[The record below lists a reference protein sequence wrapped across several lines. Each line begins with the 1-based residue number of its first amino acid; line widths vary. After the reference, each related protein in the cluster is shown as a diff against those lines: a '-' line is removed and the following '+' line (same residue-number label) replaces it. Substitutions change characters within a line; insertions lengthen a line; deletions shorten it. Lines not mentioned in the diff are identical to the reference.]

1 MTEVIRTEN
10 DAIIEIA
17 EEAARAQAEPVRLE
31 LGSVYAFPTAD
42 GPQLVDLDGG
52 QWTGRLPAPRR
63 KTGKTVVDDVASFSS
78 YYAKHADED
87 SETYVNVDHRMITT
101 VLDAHSQ
108 EGPRWGDH
116 RLILQLKCTQAWHA
130 WLALDGKW
138 LSQRDFAE
146 HIEGRLEDIRE
157 PAAAEMLE
165 LAQSFQAK
173 TTVKFASGT
182 RLSSGDMTLNWE
194 ETTDATA
201 GAKGQIKIPSTFKI
215 AVKCLEL
222 PVVEGEDPVV
232 YGIEARFRYRIERGG
247 NLAIGYILNESAAV
261 LRDAVLAVVGQ
272 VEGGLGIEV
281 LRGTPA

>member
-17 EEAARAQAEPVRLE
+17 EEAARAQAEPVLLE
-31 LGSVYAFPTAD
+31 PGSIYAFPTAQ
-42 GPQLVDLDGG
+42 GPEIVDMGIYVD
-52 QWTGRLPAPRR
+52 RLPAPQR
-63 KTGKTVVDDVASFSS
+63 KRGKTVVDDVASFQA
-78 YYAKHADED
+78 YYAKHSDED
-87 SETYVNVDHRMITT
+87 SETYVNVDHRTITT

-108 EGPRWGDH
+108 ESPRWGDH
-116 RLILQLKCTQAWHA
+116 RLMLQLKCTRAWNA

-138 LSQRDFAE
+138 LTQREFAE
-146 HIEGRLEDIRE
+146 HIEARLEDIRE

-232 YGIEARFRYRIERGG
+232 YGIEARFRYRIERG
-247 NLAIGYILNESAAV
+247 NLVIGYILNEPAAV